1 MPPCWAALDGGH
13 TNSWRLPLMTLL
25 FTVGSNMDSVY
36 RKACHVTLLHLE
48 IMMFRMKH
56 LILYFFKQKL
66 QHTVSE
72 I

>member
-1 MPPCWAALDGGH
+1 
-13 TNSWRLPLMTLL
+13 MTLL

-48 IMMFRMKH
+48 RMMSRMKH
-56 LILYFFKQKL
+56 LILYFFKQKTQ